1 MQTFDDGFETR
12 AIHAGQGIDPTTG
25 SVASPLY
32 MTSTFAQSSP
42 GEFDQWEYS
51 RSGNPTRAAF
61 EACIASLE
69 SARFGFATAS
79 GSVATATILQLLQ
92 AGDHV
97 VCCDDLYGGTY
108 RQFNKM
114 FRKFGV
120 EFDFIDLSD
129 PSNLHAALRAE
140 TKLVWI
146 ESPTNPLLKLVDI
159 AAVAE
164 IAHGHG
170 ARLAVDNTF
179 MSPVFQRPI
188 ELGADIVMHSTTK
201 YIAGH
206 SDLVGGAVITDDED
220 LAEQLKFFANALGGV
235 QSNFDAWLCL
245 RSVKTLPVRMAA
257 HERNAQAVAEFLEQ
271 HSRVARVVYPGLAS
285 HPQHELARA
294 QMSGHGGMVSAY
306 LAGGLAETRRFLE
319 AVEVFTLA
327 ESLGGVESL
336 VEHPALMTHASMPA
350 EDRAALGIGDS
361 LVRLSIGIE
370 SQDDLLRDLD
380 QALGG

>member
-271 HSRVARVVYPGLAS
+271 HPRVDRVVYPGLAS
-285 HPQHELARA
+285 HPQHELACT
-294 QMSGHGGMVSAY
+294 QMTGHGGMVSAY

>member
-1 MQTFDDGFETR
+1 MQDFDDGFETR
-12 AIHAGQGIDPTTG
+12 AIHAGQQPDPTTG
-25 SVASPLY
+25 AVATPLY
-32 MTSTFAQSSP
+32 MSSTFAQSSP
-42 GEFDQWEYS
+42 GEFDTWEYS

-61 EACIASLE
+61 ESCIASLE
-69 SARFGFATAS
+69 SARYGFATAS
-79 GSVATATILQLLQ
+79 GSVATATIMQLLK

-114 FRKFGV
+114 FAKFGID
-120 EFDFIDLSD
+120 FDFVDLSD
-129 PSNLHAALRAE
+129 PTNLSDALRPQ

-159 AAVAE
+159 ASVAE
-164 IAHGHG
+164 IAHRHG
-170 ARLAVDNTF
+170 AMLAVDNTF

-206 SDLVGGAVITDDED
+206 SDLVGGAIVTDDDE

-257 HERNAQAVAEFLEQ
+257 HERNAQAIAEFLEQ
-271 HSRVARVVYPGLAS
+271 HRAIERVIYPGLPS
-285 HPQHELARA
+285 HPQHDLAKA
-294 QMSGHGGMVSAY
+294 QMHGHGGMVSATVK
-306 LAGGLAETRRFLE
+306 GGLSETRAFLE
-319 AVEVFTLA
+319 SVRVFTLA

-350 EDRAALGIGDS
+350 EAREVLGIGDT

-370 SQDDLLRDLD
+370 SQIDLIRDLD

>member
-1 MQTFDDGFETR
+1 MQTYDEGFETR
-12 AIHAGQGIDPTTG
+12 AIHAGQAPDPTTG
-25 SVASPLY
+25 AVTTPLY
-32 MTSTFAQSSP
+32 MSSTFVQSSP
-42 GEFDQWEYS
+42 GEFDTYEYS

-61 EACIASLE
+61 EACVASLE

-114 FRKFGV
+114 FAKFGI
-120 EFDFIDLSD
+120 DFSYVDLSNPD
-129 PSNLHAALRAE
+129 NLSDALQPE
-140 TKLVWI
+140 TRLVWI

-164 IAHGHG
+164 IAHRHG

-206 SDLVGGAVITDDED
+206 SDLVGGAIVTDDDE
-220 LAEQLKFFANALGGV
+220 LAEQIKFFANALGGV

-245 RSVKTLPVRMAA
+245 RSVKTLAVRMAA

-271 HSRVARVVYPGLAS
+271 HDKIERVIYPGLAS
-285 HPQHELARA
+285 HPQHALAKA

-306 LAGGLAETRRFLE
+306 LSGGLAETRAFLE
-319 AVEVFTLA
+319 AVGVFTLA

-336 VEHPALMTHASMPA
+336 VEHPALMTHASMPS
-350 EDRAALGIGDS
+350 EDREALGIGDT

-370 SQDDLLRDLD
+370 SIEDLLADLD
-380 QALGG
+380 QALGR